1 MHLLDRRE
9 QEFRVIYWEFIYQSV
24 FTCFHLC
31 ARADNTAF
39 SVYLSESMLYYII
52 ACTKL
57 YFTHTCTQTDAN
69 THTLSYLKCLQP
81 AIFHILQQPAHLS
94 QPHSVSCTMH
104 KHQMHQLLQCIGW
117 NTQAPSCNWNTQ
129 HTYISTSSTQFA
141 KHQHSFRRWFCSP
154 WTPHT
159 AFHNFCTSPGDR
171 HLCACNK
178 NWTMEQIKNLNNI
191 QQLQIFTHT
200 NTEIFIPY
208 PSFHKDNGPLSSGN
222 NNLNKSTSNSPAA
235 NSVHLYAHLHC
246 SPVTIISTQCYK
258 RPTLTQEHLEALW
271 PIDTRKL

>member
-9 QEFRVIYWEFIYQSV
+9 QEFRDIYWEFIHQSV

-31 ARADNTAF
+31 AGPDNTAF
-39 SVYLSESMLYYII
+39 SVYLSESMLYYSVYKIVLHTHI
-52 ACTKL
+52 QTHKL
-57 YFTHTCTQTDAN
+57 TQT
-69 THTLSYLKCLQP
+69 HILSYLKCLQP

-141 KHQHSFRRWFCSP
+141 KHQHSFRRWFCCP

-159 AFHNFCTSPGDR
+159 AFHNFCTSSDER
-171 HLCACNK
+171 SLCAHNK

-191 QQLQIFTHT
+191 ERLQIFTHT
-200 NTEIFIPY
+200 NAAIFSACS
-208 PSFHKDNGPLSSGN
+208 SFHKDNGPLSSGIP
-222 NNLNKSTSNSPAA
+222 NLSK
-235 NSVHLYAHLHC
+235 VHL
-246 SPVTIISTQCYK
+246 
-258 RPTLTQEHLEALW
+258 
-271 PIDTRKL
+271 